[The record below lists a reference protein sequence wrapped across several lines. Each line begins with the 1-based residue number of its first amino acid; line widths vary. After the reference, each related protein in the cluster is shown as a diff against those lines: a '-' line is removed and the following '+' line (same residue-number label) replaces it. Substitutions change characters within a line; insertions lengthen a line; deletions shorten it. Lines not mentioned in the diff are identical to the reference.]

1 MDTGD
6 LLFSPGSPMNPNAKT
21 IGHLKAAVYMKA
33 YNMMGYDAFTP
44 GELDFSLGIDN
55 LIKMSQQADFPFLAA
70 NLLNRQSNEPI
81 FKPYVI
87 KEIKE
92 LRGMKVGIFGLIS
105 NRFSSGSP
113 PAGREK
119 FKIAD
124 PIETAQKMVGVLKP
138 QCRVIVALAHLEA
151 DKERML
157 ADKVHGIDFIVNGH
171 LTHAQAAP
179 QLVNHTQ
186 IFIAGARGE
195 FLGQADL
202 FRQRMKLYSR
212 YQLIPLR
219 MDYHEKAEIKVL
231 VREFKDQVE
240 SALQPPMMAGPA
252 KGPTSSPE
260 TVVPPLLAFGG
271 EKGCQTCHP
280 REYEH
285 WATTAHARAYDTLV
299 KKDKTSDP
307 TCLACHTTGQ
317 GSPQKTNARSENVQC
332 EACHGPAKGHP
343 DSRKDLENVDED
355 HCRQCHN
362 LTNSPNFNYDKYVQK
377 VLHPKQ
383 LNPGEGNGEGGLHS
397 REFPSNTH
405 SGTSSPFAGEG
416 QGEGETGIP
425 GGTDGYLART
435 WVDPIYGK
443 EEKPK

>member
-1 MDTGD
+1 VDTGD

-21 IGHLKAAVYMKA
+21 IGNLKAAVYMKA

-44 GELDFSLGIDN
+44 GDLDFSLGIDD

-70 NLLNRQSNEPI
+70 NLLNGQSNEPI

-87 KEIKE
+87 KEIKGV
-92 LRGMKVGIFGLIS
+92 RGMKVGIFGLIS
-105 NRFSSGSP
+105 NRFSSG
-113 PAGREK
+113 REK

-124 PIETAQKMVGVLKP
+124 PIDTAKKVVGVLKP

-151 DKERML
+151 DEQRML

-219 MDYHEKAEIKVL
+219 MDYHEKAEIKVM
-231 VREFKDQVE
+231 VSEFKGQVG
-240 SALQPPMMAGPA
+240 SALQPPMMAELA
-252 KGPTSSPE
+252 EGPTSSSE
-260 TVVPPLLAFGG
+260 MVVPPLPAFGG

-280 REYEH
+280 REHEH
-285 WATTAHARAYDTLV
+285 WASTAHARAYDTLV
-299 KKDKTSDP
+299 KRDKTSDP
-307 TCLACHTTGQ
+307 SCLACHTTGH
-317 GSPQKTNARSENVQC
+317 GSSKITNSRFENVQC

-343 DSRKDLENVDED
+343 DPRKDLEKVGED
-355 HCRQCHN
+355 DCRQCHN
-362 LTNSPNFNYDKYVQK
+362 PTNSPNFNYDKYVQK
-377 VLHPKQ
+377 ILHPRMKVMNVKQ
-383 LNPGEGNGEGGLHS
+383 
-397 REFPSNTH
+397 
-405 SGTSSPFAGEG
+405 
-416 QGEGETGIP
+416 
-425 GGTDGYLART
+425 
-435 WVDPIYGK
+435 
-443 EEKPK
+443 